1 MSGHG
6 AGLVDH
12 GNGQG
17 HERGGHGH
25 GGGGPAHQH
34 GPGSAGAQ
42 ANPEQAPVEFWEQ
55 RYAGSGPVWSGRVN
69 GTLAAV
75 TQGLPPGRSLD
86 LGCGEGG
93 DVLWL
98 AARGWDATGVDLSA
112 TAVARARAA
121 AKEHGL
127 ETANFVE
134 ADLAAWAAD
143 EPFES
148 ANAATD
154 PIGDGF
160 DLVTA
165 SFFQS
170 PVALPRE
177 RILRAAAARVAP
189 GGRLVLLAHA
199 AAPSW
204 AAAAHADG
212 DFPTPEAEL
221 AALALPEGE
230 WRIPVAEI
238 REREIMAPDGTP
250 ATLLDTVVVA
260 ERLSSAGRG
269 R

>member
-6 AGLVDH
+6 AGLVGH
-12 GNGQG
+12 GQEN
-17 HERGGHGH
+17 GGHS
-25 GGGGPAHQH
+25 HQH
-34 GPGSAGAQ
+34 GPEPAGAR
-42 ANPEQAPVEFWEQ
+42 ANPQQPPAEFWEQ

-69 GTLAAV
+69 TTLAAV
-75 TQGLPPGRSLD
+75 AQALPPGRALD

-112 TAVARARAA
+112 TAVARAQAA

-127 ETANFVE
+127 TAAHFVV
-134 ADLAAWAAD
+134 ADLAAWAIAGPAEGAD
-143 EPFES
+143 
-148 ANAATD
+148 AAAD
-154 PIGDGF
+154 PIGEGF

-177 RILRAAAARVAP
+177 RILRAAAARVAK

-221 AALALPEGE
+221 RALALPENE
-230 WRIPVAEI
+230 WRIHTAEV
-238 REREIMAPDGTP
+238 REREITAPDGTP
-250 ATLLDTVVVA
+250 ATLLDTVVVV
-260 ERLSSAGRG
+260 ERLCSAEPRG
-269 R
+269 

>member
-6 AGLVDH
+6 AGLV
-12 GNGQG
+12 
-17 HERGGHGH
+17 GH
-25 GGGGPAHQH
+25 GGGHSHQH
-34 GPGSAGAQ
+34 GPGSTRAQ
-42 ANPEQAPVEFWEQ
+42 ANPEQAPIEFWEQ

-121 AKEHGL
+121 AKEHGI
-127 ETANFVE
+127 ETAHFVE
-134 ADLAAWAAD
+134 ADLAAWATAGPAEGAD
-143 EPFES
+143 
-148 ANAATD
+148 AATD
-154 PIGDGF
+154 AIGDGF

-177 RILRAAAARVAP
+177 RILRAAAARVAK

-212 DFPTPEAEL
+212 DFPTPEAEVS
-221 AALALPEGE
+221 ALALPENE
-230 WRIPVAEI
+230 WRIHTAEV
-238 REREIMAPDGTP
+238 RDREITAPDGTP
-250 ATLLDTVVVA
+250 ATLLDTVVVV
-260 ERLSSAGRG
+260 ERLRSVEPRG
-269 R
+269 